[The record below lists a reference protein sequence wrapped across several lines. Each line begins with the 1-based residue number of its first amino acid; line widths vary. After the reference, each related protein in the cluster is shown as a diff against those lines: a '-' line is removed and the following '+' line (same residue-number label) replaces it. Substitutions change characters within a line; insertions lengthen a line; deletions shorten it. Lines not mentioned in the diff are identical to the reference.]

1 MSWPQIR
8 TTLFVH
14 TRPSTMALLPGALED
29 TDRWIPHLPS
39 PSWWRPQPRGGQA
52 TLDHT
57 GAASPE
63 SAAHL
68 KLSLT
73 SLARPNELCLIP
85 CSVKGP
91 LSHRLPSDDTRVFFV
106 LAFIYLSGRDSWGS
120 DNPPVLLKISNISPT
135 FLSHPRT
142 GNILNLPELSSLPR
156 LKE

>member
-14 TRPSTMALLPGALED
+14 TRPSTMALLPRALED
-29 TDRWIPHLPS
+29 TDRGIPHLPS
-39 PSWWRPQPRGGQA
+39 PSWWRPQPRGGRA

-73 SLARPNELCLIP
+73 SLARPNGLCLIP

-106 LAFIYLSGRDSWGS
+106 LAFTLVGAIPGGLTIPLCFSKFPPSALLSCPIQGRE
-120 DNPPVLLKISNISPT
+120 I
-135 FLSHPRT
+135 F
-142 GNILNLPELSSLPR
+142 
-156 LKE
+156 